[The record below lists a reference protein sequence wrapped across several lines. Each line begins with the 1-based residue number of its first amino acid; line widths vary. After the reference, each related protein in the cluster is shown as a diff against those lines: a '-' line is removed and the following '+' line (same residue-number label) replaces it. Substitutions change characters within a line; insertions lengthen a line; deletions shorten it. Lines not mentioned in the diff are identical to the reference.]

1 MGAETVDTILYTAY
15 ATAMSVT
22 VRISE
27 PLRETL
33 RSLAAREGVPMQTV
47 LEKAVES
54 YRRNSLLDELNAA
67 YARLGDATKAD
78 LDQELLDWEATLA
91 DGVDVDN

>member
-1 MGAETVDTILYTAY
+1 
-15 ATAMSVT
+15 
-22 VRISE
+22 
-27 PLRETL
+27 
-33 RSLAAREGVPMQTV
+33 MQTV